1 MLAFIRANY
10 KNGDTILINCTVGA
24 IEGKIAFVS
33 QDSIV
38 LRLPNDKIYGIAASD
53 IRSFS
58 AATPHPLVT
67 DDLTQKEEVQ
77 QDATAT
83 DTDTATDNEDL
94 MDYAN
99 EALQADGEDENA
111 HTEKPTSIADVL
123 DTKIKAQ
130 DDVLDS
136 LGKEEPQVKVVG
148 KISLEQLNRI
158 DPKGA
163 ARRTSYQKS
172 YGSNSETNDS
182 ENNGNES
189 AHRQSAP
196 YVPALGRIT
205 YYNRDKRYGFIHDY
219 KKDID
224 LYFHVHQV
232 ADTNLYERIN
242 RGQKVVYTDT
252 EKATGHVAVCVH
264 FPNTVENLLDKAD
277 EYIEKGYYDFANGI
291 ISHVL
296 DVYPDNADAI
306 EMAQE
311 VKDLIP
317 ADRKEMAAPRNEKK
331 YTAADDS
338 TLYKPDALYS
348 TAKRASIMHDYDK
361 AEEYY
366 IKAIEADERTVSS
379 VKDLLQVF
387 VMRFKNVDT
396 DAEREMWHDE
406 AIKTYDKYK
415 HLLPDD
421 ISTIQ
426 FLAGNFYLPLLDYSK
441 YLELTEQLLDKPE
454 LADDKTKR
462 AFYLWQRAL
471 ALHKDGHDSE
481 ALKECNRA
489 LDVVPYHSQSKSL
502 KRVLLQA
509 LESATEET
517 ANQPVAADTPSTTD
531 TTEEVAQDT
540 DTSAT
545 EESAATEEA
554 TTEDTSAESEQEAP
568 ASEETASVEAA
579 SEETAS
585 EESTTE
591 ETVTEETSADE
602 NEGIKKPDSWWDELS
617 NTKEY

>member
-53 IRSFS
+53 IRSFT
-58 AATPHPLVT
+58 AATPHPFVT
-67 DDLTQKEEVQ
+67 DDLANKEEGQ
-77 QDATAT
+77 PEATAT
-83 DTDTATDNEDL
+83 DKENL

-99 EALQADGEDENA
+99 EALQAEGDKDKDKESA
-111 HTEKPTSIADVL
+111 EKPTSIADVL
-123 DTKIKAQ
+123 GKKEKEAEHDE
-130 DDVLDS
+130 VLDS

-163 ARRTSYQKS
+163 ARRTSFQKN
-172 YGSNSETNDS
+172 YGNSTDTNDS
-182 ENNGNES
+182 EGNDNES
-189 AHRQSAP
+189 ARRQSAP
-196 YVPALGRIT
+196 YVPAMGRIT

-219 KKDID
+219 KQDVD

-242 RGQKVVYTDT
+242 RGLKVVYTAT
-252 EKATGHVAVCVH
+252 EKPTGHVAVCVH

-296 DVYPDNADAI
+296 AVYPDNADAL

-311 VKDLIP
+311 VKDLVP
-317 ADRKEMAAPRNEKK
+317 ADRKENASPRTSEKK
-331 YTAADDS
+331 YTAAEDS
-338 TLYKPDALYS
+338 TLYKPDALYT

-396 DAEREMWHDE
+396 DTEREMWHDE
-406 AIKTYDKYK
+406 ANKAYEKYK
-415 HLLPDD
+415 SLLPDD
-421 ISTIQ
+421 ISTLQ
-426 FLAGNFYLPLLDYSK
+426 FLAGNFYLPLLDYKK
-441 YLELTEQLLDKPE
+441 YLELTEQLLEKPE

-471 ALHKDGHDSE
+471 ALHKDGRDAE
-481 ALKECNRA
+481 ALAECDRA
-489 LDVVPYHSQSKSL
+489 LEVVPYHSQSKSL
-502 KRVLLQA
+502 KKVLLQA
-509 LESATEET
+509 LETPAEEATEQPADSNENSGTEET
-517 ANQPVAADTPSTTD
+517 PAVSENVP
-531 TTEEVAQDT
+531 
-540 DTSAT
+540 
-545 EESAATEEA
+545 TEEA
-554 TTEDTSAESEQEAP
+554 SPEHIADEDP
-568 ASEETASVEAA
+568 GETAPENPAEEVDEEKEKSVP
-579 SEETAS
+579 
-585 EESTTE
+585 EESTSETTSE
-591 ETVTEETSADE
+591 EVSTDE
-602 NEGIKKPDSWWDELS
+602 NQGIKKPDSWWDELNGS
-617 NTKEY
+617 KEY

>member
-53 IRSFS
+53 IRSFT
-58 AATPHPLVT
+58 AATPHPFVT
-67 DDLTQKEEVQ
+67 DDLTEKEETVLQ
-77 QDATAT
+77 EP
-83 DTDTATDNEDL
+83 TATDNENL

-99 EALQADGEDENA
+99 EALQAEGDNDKDS
-111 HTEKPTSIADVL
+111 TEQPTSIADVL
-123 DTKIKAQ
+123 GTKEKEAGR
-130 DDVLDS
+130 DEVLDS

-163 ARRTSYQKS
+163 ARRTSLQKNH
-172 YGSNSETNDS
+172 GSNSETSDS
-182 ENNGNES
+182 EDYDNETTR
-189 AHRQSAP
+189 HQSSP

-219 KKDID
+219 KQDID

-242 RGQKVVYTDT
+242 RGLKVVYTAT
-252 EKATGHVAVCVH
+252 EKPTGHVAVCVH

-291 ISHVL
+291 INHVL
-296 DVYPDNADAI
+296 AVYPDNADAL

-311 VKDLIP
+311 VKDLVP
-317 ADRKEMAAPRNEKK
+317 AERKENAAPRTSEKK

-338 TLYKPDALYS
+338 TLYKPDALYT

-366 IKAIEADERTVSS
+366 TKAIEADERTVSS

-406 AIKTYDKYK
+406 ANKAYEKYK

-421 ISTIQ
+421 ISTLQ
-426 FLAGNFYLPLLDYSK
+426 FLAGNFYLPLLDYKK
-441 YLELTEQLLDKPE
+441 YLELTELLLAKPE
-454 LADDKTKR
+454 LENDKTKR

-471 ALHKDGHDSE
+471 ALHKDGRDTE
-481 ALKECNRA
+481 ALEECNRA
-489 LDVVPYHSQSKSL
+489 LDIVPYHSQSKSL
-502 KRVLLQA
+502 KRVLLQTLEA
-509 LESATEET
+509 PAEENAEQPAEAEAQPASESA
-517 ANQPVAADTPSTTD
+517 D
-531 TTEEVAQDT
+531 
-540 DTSAT
+540 
-545 EESAATEEA
+545 ESSSTEEA
-554 TTEDTSAESEQEAP
+554 SATADDATADAPTTESTPAEDIEEPESEDAVAEGEYVSEDS
-568 ASEETASVEAA
+568 ASETAEEA
-579 SEETAS
+579 
-585 EESTTE
+585 STN
-591 ETVTEETSADE
+591 E

-617 NTKEY
+617 GTKEY

>member
-53 IRSFS
+53 IRSFT

-67 DDLTQKEEVQ
+67 DDLTNKEDTVQ
-77 QDATAT
+77 PEA
-83 DTDTATDNEDL
+83 TATDNENL

-99 EALQADGEDENA
+99 EALQAEGDNEKES
-111 HTEKPTSIADVL
+111 TEKPTSIADVL
-123 DTKIKAQ
+123 GTKEKGH
-130 DDVLDS
+130 DEVLDS

-163 ARRTSYQKS
+163 ARRTSYQKGYAS
-172 YGSNSETNDS
+172 STENNDS
-182 ENNGNES
+182 EENGTES
-189 AHRQSAP
+189 AHHQSAP
-196 YVPALGRIT
+196 YVPAMGRIT

-219 KKDID
+219 KQDVD

-242 RGQKVVYTDT
+242 RGLKVVYTAT

-291 ISHVL
+291 INHVL
-296 DVYPDNADAI
+296 AVYPDNADAL

-311 VKDLIP
+311 VKDLVP
-317 ADRKEMAAPRNEKK
+317 VDRKENAAPRISEKK

-338 TLYKPDALYS
+338 TLYKPDALYT

-406 AIKTYDKYK
+406 ATKAYEKYK
-415 HLLPDD
+415 NLLPDD
-421 ISTIQ
+421 ISTLQ
-426 FLAGNFYLPLLDYSK
+426 FLAGNFYLPLLDYKK
-441 YLELTEQLLDKPE
+441 YLELTEQLLEKPE

-471 ALHKDGHDSE
+471 ALHKDGRDSE
-481 ALKECNRA
+481 ALTECNRA
-489 LDVVPYHSQSKSL
+489 LEVVPYHSQSKSL

-509 LESATEET
+509 LE
-517 ANQPVAADTPSTTD
+517 
-531 TTEEVAQDT
+531 
-540 DTSAT
+540 
-545 EESAATEEA
+545 
-554 TTEDTSAESEQEAP
+554 TSAEESTDQQTSSEAQP
-568 ASEETASVEAA
+568 ASEASEEELQAEASSTASEAAASEDSASEAAHAEAADEATAEDSASDSTADDTEEEAA
-579 SEETAS
+579 SEDA
-585 EESTTE
+585 TTE
-591 ETVTEETSADE
+591 ASTEAASTDE

-617 NTKEY
+617 GTKEY